1 MLIHRISEIYSLYAA
16 DRSVRVFD
24 GMLCKR
30 FRQWDHDFNF
40 ADFNISLLS
49 WCLLDSGTPESGIG
63 ARILYQLIVW
73 NTLAF
78 KSSSFPID
86 TENGLYIWFFTGIIS
101 RYSRGIHTKK
111 DLFQS
116 SSTAPMGGPFSVSI
130 RKLLGDCLEA
140 AWFDCNNWN
149 GLESEHVYFALW
161 HQSKKAYKGLL

>member
-1 MLIHRISEIYSLYAA
+1 MLIHRISEIYSPYAA

-40 ADFNISLLS
+40 ADFYISPLS
-49 WCLLDSGTPESGIG
+49 WCLLDSGTPDTVSANCMEYIGIQIKQFSHWYWK
-63 ARILYQLIVW
+63 RTIHL
-73 NTLAF
+73 
-78 KSSSFPID
+78 
-86 TENGLYIWFFTGIIS
+86 FFTGIIS

-140 AWFDCNNWN
+140 WFAWFDCNNWN
-149 GLESEHVYFALW
+149 GLESEHVYCALW

>member
-40 ADFNISLLS
+40 ADFYISLLS

-86 TENGLYIWFFTGIIS
+86 TENGLYICFLPVLLVDTLVASILRRTCFKVHLRHQWAV
-101 RYSRGIHTKK
+101 R
-111 DLFQS
+111 FQYQLENCLE
-116 SSTAPMGGPFSVSI
+116 TAW
-130 RKLLGDCLEA
+130 KLLDLIAITGM
-140 AWFDCNNWN
+140 
-149 GLESEHVYFALW
+149 V
-161 HQSKKAYKGLL
+161 